1 LVNVG
6 DRVEAQQSLCVVES
20 DKASVEVPSSVA
32 GIVKAIHVS
41 ANQEVRQGMA
51 LATIE
56 VSGST
61 AAPKL
66 NQPLRLLLKQ
76 HQQNHRRQ
84 RQQHQVRQHKLR
96 N

>member
-66 NQPLRLLLKQ
+66 NSTSYACYSSSTSKTTGGSDSST
-76 HQQNHRRQ
+76 
-84 RQQHQVRQHKLR
+84 KCASTS
-96 N
+96 

>member
-1 LVNVG
+1 
-6 DRVEAQQSLCVVES
+6 VVES

-61 AAPKL
+61 AAPTAAPKA
-66 NQPLRLLLKQ
+66 QPAATPATQAAPAKPQ
-76 HQQNHRRQ
+76 AAAPSAPA
-84 RQQHQVRQHKLR
+84 KLR